1 MEASELD
8 GAFKARLTGGFADK
22 VLDSLPIQ
30 KVSTSLARE
39 GLLIV

>member
-8 GAFKARLTGGFADK
+8 GVFNTGLRGGFADK
-22 VLDSLPIQ
+22 VLDTIPMRRA
-30 KVSTSLARE
+30 STRKARE